1 METTSVN
8 FAVSEPASTAKTI
21 DEILSLYVDNLTI
34 NAASRALSPY
44 VATETFDFFRC
55 FKWIINFKRCALGV
69 NTFQQQVQVL
79 TIIKYNY

>member
-21 DEILSLYVDNLTI
+21 DRNSIPLYVDNLTI

-44 VATETFDFFRC
+44 VATETFDF
-55 FKWIINFKRCALGV
+55 
-69 NTFQQQVQVL
+69 
-79 TIIKYNY
+79 

>member
-21 DEILSLYVDNLTI
+21 DRNSIPLYVDNLTI

-44 VATETFDFFRC
+44 VATETFDFLC
-55 FKWIINFKRCALGV
+55 FKWISPSINFKRC
-69 NTFQQQVQVL
+69 
-79 TIIKYNY
+79 Y